1 MTRLLFGQNDSSMR
15 GLFWHKDSVITHI
28 FFELQPI
35 MIFSPV
41 ANFGHHPLQAAA
53 YNGTCKVY
61 DANEDIQN
69 QEFESQNEL
78 PNLRNWRIGIL
89 VMEKQMA

>member
-1 MTRLLFGQNDSSMR
+1 MGKSFGKNNS
-15 GLFWHKDSVITHI
+15 LVTHI
-28 FFELQPI
+28 LFELQPI